1 MNEILDLLQNP
12 ESSDS
17 ESEVDI
23 YIEPP
28 DVRELTDENS
38 GDENISSKLTSSN
51 LSGNQLR
58 AGASISDKNKECT
71 SDVELDDDIPLSKI
85 RKTTAKSYKW
95 TKKCTFGENIPI
107 FPEQNVT
114 AYRDFSPVE
123 LFELFFDEDLLDL
136 IIEQSTLYASQKNFH
151 ESNISKAELKTFLS
165 ILIISGYV
173 PLSSIKHFWKNSD
186 DLRNVA
192 VYNSM
197 RRNKFEYIKKI
208 LHFQDNQRLNNDDK
222 YS

>member
-28 DVRELTDENS
+28 DVRKLTDEDS

-71 SDVELDDDIPLSKI
+71 SDVELDGDIPLSKI
-85 RKTTAKSYKW
+85 RKTTAHSYKW
-95 TKKCTFGENIPI
+95 TKKCTSGEKIPI

-114 AYRDFSPVE
+114 AYRDFSPIMLYE
-123 LFELFFDEDLLDL
+123 ATGDAPFPMLPTSIGIAAASTYSL
-136 IIEQSTLYASQKNFH
+136 EQYLQ
-151 ESNISKAELKTFLS
+151 L
-165 ILIISGYV
+165 
-173 PLSSIKHFWKNSD
+173 
-186 DLRNVA
+186 
-192 VYNSM
+192 
-197 RRNKFEYIKKI
+197 
-208 LHFQDNQRLNNDDK
+208 
-222 YS
+222 